1 MNITIGFI
9 GVIISVITTGIM
21 LDNSI
26 QGRLDITRSE
36 MREDMNI
43 LRSELRG
50 EMGDFK
56 SEMRNEIRAL
66 RSSFRNEFDIIRSDI
81 RDLQNCMLSIEGR
94 MSSIEGRTSG
104 IEGKLAL
111 LIDAWDIAQPS
122 PPAIAKQ

>member
-26 QGRLDITRSE
+26 QGRLDVIRSE

-56 SEMRNEIRAL
+56 SEMRNE
-66 RSSFRNEFDIIRSDI
+66 FNIIRSDI
-81 RDLQNCMLSIEGR
+81 RDLQNR

-111 LIDAWDIAQPS
+111 LIDAWHIAQPS

>member
-26 QGRLDITRSE
+26 QGRMDVTRSG

-43 LRSELRG
+43 LRSELRD

-56 SEMRNEIRAL
+56 SEMRNEMGDFK
-66 RSSFRNEFDIIRSDI
+66 SEMRNEMNALQSGVRAEIKIIRSDI
-81 RDLQNCMLSIEGR
+81 QDLQSR
-94 MSSIEGRTSG
+94 VSS

-111 LIDAWDIAQPS
+111 LIEAWGIAQPS